1 MTPFVYAEQH
11 TCGSTYGE
19 DTRSVRRHDAR
30 KGKKEKKIIYIYIY
44 IIPLVKTVLI
54 MITVHKVL
62 VSYLL
67 HCFTNFRW
75 LRTGT
80 C

>member
-1 MTPFVYAEQH
+1 MLNSIPVAQLMVKTHVPLEGMMQ
-11 TCGSTYGE
+11 E
-19 DTRSVRRHDAR
+19 R
-30 KGKKEKKIIYIYIY
+30 GKKKIIIIIIIY

-67 HCFTNFRW
+67 RCFTNFRW

>member
-30 KGKKEKKIIYIYIY
+30 KGKKENNNNNNNIYYTISQNSPDYDNC
-44 IIPLVKTVLI
+44 P
-54 MITVHKVL
+54 
-62 VSYLL
+62 
-67 HCFTNFRW
+67 
-75 LRTGT
+75 
-80 C
+80 

>member
-30 KGKKEKKIIYIYIY
+30 KGKKEKKKKYIYIYIY
-44 IIPLVKTVLI
+44 YTISQNSPD
-54 MITVHKVL
+54 
-62 VSYLL
+62 YDN
-67 HCFTNFRW
+67 CP
-75 LRTGT
+75 
-80 C
+80 

>member
-30 KGKKEKKIIYIYIY
+30 KGKKEKENIDIY

-67 HCFTNFRW
+67 HCFTNFRR

>member
-30 KGKKEKKIIYIYIY
+30 KGKKEKKNIYIYIY
-44 IIPLVKTVLI
+44 YTISQNSPD
-54 MITVHKVL
+54 
-62 VSYLL
+62 YDN
-67 HCFTNFRW
+67 CP
-75 LRTGT
+75 
-80 C
+80 

>member
-19 DTRSVRRHDAR
+19 DTHSVRRHDAR
-30 KGKKEKKIIYIYIY
+30 KGKKEKENIDIY

-67 HCFTNFRW
+67 HCFTNFIW